1 MQHGERGTSILS
13 VPRLA
18 SPIRLARFLRSSV
31 VAHIAGQ
38 GARGRHAQWGAPT
51 TMQKYVAAGTALSA
65 ARRRAS
71 RPFIHP
77 HTNAREVSLCGH
89 VLYMFGAPLSPQ
101 VKVLRAWNPYATLH
115 ENGAAGRVLSPAAV
129 AATQCPRVRCRDVRP
144 PPQRKARGTA
154 AGGNPACRR
163 FAQRLVGLQA

>member
-71 RPFIHP
+71 RPFLHP
-77 HTNAREVSLCGH
+77 QMRGRY
-89 VLYMFGAPLSPQ
+89 LYVVMYVIGAPLSPQ